1 MNAAAP
7 SPVPPHLVD
16 AQGLACPMPLLK
28 LRQALHGLQ
37 IGESVRV
44 LTTDPNSQQD
54 IRRYCERSGKT
65 CSPHGK
71 TLKPLVLIFK
81 KCCRLP
87 LKTHISDQK

>member
-16 AQGLACPMPLLK
+16 AQGLVCPMPLLK

-54 IRRYCERSGKT
+54 IRRYCERSGQNLLAT
-65 CSPHGK
+65 WQDAQTFGFD
-71 TLKPLVLIFK
+71 I
-81 KCCRLP
+81 
-87 LKTHISDQK
+87 QKML